1 MNKSSE
7 KKQRLVGWK
16 NDWKKGRKKKIKKIK
31 IKEIL
36 DTNPVSL
43 DANAWKKI
51 VQLTKISPNCRWGQS
66 A

>member
-1 MNKSSE
+1 M
-7 KKQRLVGWK
+7 KK
-16 NDWKKGRKKKIKKIK
+16 RKEKKIKKIK

>member
-1 MNKSSE
+1 MIE
-7 KKQRLVGWK
+7 KKEGKK
-16 NDWKKGRKKKIKKIK
+16 NKKIK

-51 VQLTKISPNCRWGQS
+51 VQLAKISPNCRWGQS